1 MDPAYSSDTVRLF
14 PIYRLKKVRVCW
26 EVKRPQEAGLQLPPE
41 IRTARD
47 SRPVGRGA
55 SAPPSPAGGGSPGHW
70 HVGPHGAWPLQK
82 LRGAWLSSL
91 RPRPLSGRGDGLG
104 EGLVSLPG
112 LVLLFSAASPNP
124 SSSSRERSGGTPARS
139 GPPPKGHPNHVALD
153 GKTGS
158 WEKPSGGPWGVQHL
172 LGHLHRPPP
181 CLRPSFLLSSLLQAH
196 HEVRTLSPP
205 TCVGS
210 VFDPIFFCKRRGL
223 SGLLPASR
231 SPGLTPLYVYAEP
244 CPALGSPLSSPVI
257 LASCFVDPDPALPT
271 SSTQAGLSLH
281 PSSGLP
287 GCTPLPRLDHSCL
300 SFPICTMGLI

>member
-124 SSSSRERSGGTPARS
+124 SSSSRERSGGTPVRS

-158 WEKPSGGPWGVQHL
+158 WEKPSGGPWGSSTHWVTCTAP
-172 LGHLHRPPP
+172 RP
-181 CLRPSFLLSSLLQAH
+181 A
-196 HEVRTLSPP
+196 
-205 TCVGS
+205 
-210 VFDPIFFCKRRGL
+210 
-223 SGLLPASR
+223 SGLLS
-231 SPGLTPLYVYAEP
+231 
-244 CPALGSPLSSPVI
+244 CCPLSCRLTMKSGPSPFPPVWGVYLTLSSFARGEVCLDYCLL
-257 LASCFVDPDPALPT
+257 LAAQASHHSTCMQSPAQPW
-271 SSTQAGLSLH
+271 G
-281 PSSGLP
+281 PP
-287 GCTPLPRLDHSCL
+287 
-300 SFPICTMGLI
+300 